1 MPPQP
6 TPLPAMEARQ
16 YVTVSS
22 AMVVTATVDPNAS
35 FLPVDGQANSS
46 ADAADYGTVTFE
58 GVGGTLT
65 ADKLT
70 TTSTVTDPA
79 SPTAEGADV
88 TNTPKSQSISMGA
101 VVAVAVVVAALCLLL
116 ILCFW
121 YRRRKS
127 KKEKNISA
135 EHQPMDQE
143 MSRTYV
149 GGHGYGK
156 ETPEGA
162 WEKFSQPT
170 SASLHVPGNIPSPT
184 SSKLFVSDRGDSQ
197 RHLLNKLSVSTS
209 SPSYYTADSSRRGPP
224 APRRH
229 SVKSTVTG
237 KVNPSNNFAND
248 DEDEYDD
255 YGSDAKSHRSRG
267 NHLSPP
273 SGLPNFQGLGA
284 LGVPRKMEAG
294 QHNSFLTFRSGE
306 LPPTAPTP
314 ESNIRESPTPMQTPK
329 PRRVPTQKSHK
340 GGGASQ
346 HGHAGYFDQHLPLPA
361 TESAYGGVETE
372 DRRNTK
378 DLAMD
383 NLLAALDTPSA
394 PEHPRRS
401 GESQKS
407 NNYDDAYDRAESPVD
422 PSGAHVIA
430 SPSSPRTSPNLFNNN
445 NARK

>member
-1 MPPQP
+1 MPPPQP
-6 TPLPAMEARQ
+6 TPPPAVEARQ

-35 FLPVDGQANSS
+35 YLPVDGQANTS
-46 ADAADYGTVTFE
+46 AEAADYGTVTFE

-70 TTSTVTDPA
+70 TTSTATDPA
-79 SPTAEGADV
+79 SPTAEGAV
-88 TNTPKSQSISMGA
+88 TSTPKSQSISMGA
-101 VVAVAVVVAALCLLL
+101 VVAVAVVVGALCLLL
-116 ILCFW
+116 ALCFW

-127 KKEKNISA
+127 KKEKELARAQRPI
-135 EHQPMDQE
+135 HQE
-143 MSRTYV
+143 MNKTYV

-156 ETPEGA
+156 ETPEGS

-170 SASLHVPGNIPSPT
+170 SASLHVPGNLPSPT
-184 SSKLFVSDRGDSQ
+184 SSKLFVSERGDSQ
-197 RHLLNKLSVSTS
+197 RHLINKLSVSTS

-248 DEDEYDD
+248 DDEEYDD

-267 NHLSPP
+267 NPLSPP
-273 SGLPNFQGLGA
+273 SGLVNFQGLNA
-284 LGVPRKMEAG
+284 LGPPPRMEAG
-294 QHNSFLTFRSGE
+294 QSNSFLTFRSGE
-306 LPPTAPTP
+306 FPPPAPTP

-346 HGHAGYFDQHLPLPA
+346 HGHGGYFDQHLPLPA
-361 TESAYGGVETE
+361 NDSAYGGVETK

-378 DLAMD
+378 DMAMD
-383 NLLAALDTPSA
+383 NLLAALDT
-394 PEHPRRS
+394 
-401 GESQKS
+401 
-407 NNYDDAYDRAESPVD
+407 
-422 PSGAHVIA
+422 
-430 SPSSPRTSPNLFNNN
+430 
-445 NARK
+445 